1 MTHSDIY
8 TKYMIEYDKAEIT
21 SSYPSLTK
29 KEIATIL
36 DKAYLAL
43 ISQKLTGNNP
53 RQAGFEADNKAIEDV
68 RPLIVRSTL
77 TRENVTSIPSNTIQ
91 FKTPE
96 DYLFYIQSMLLNSK
110 GNMWVKLVSHIDSE
124 RFATTATNLPW
135 IPEPVCTLDSEGIRV
150 YYDPVSYDL
159 GGGSQLLLTYV
170 KNPIKF
176 DKENMFDDTQFELS
190 DSMAEEL
197 INLAIIMATK
207 IVENPRTSVELQTRP
222 LES

>member
-1 MTHSDIY
+1 MTHGNIY
-8 TKYMIEYDKAEIT
+8 TKFMIEYDKAEIT

-68 RPLIVRSTL
+68 RPLIVKSTL
-77 TRENVTSIPSNTIQ
+77 SYESTDSIPSNTVL

-96 DYLFYIQSMLLNSK
+96 DYLFYIQSMLHMN
-110 GNMWVKLVSHIDSE
+110 NNMDMWVKLVSHVDAE
-124 RFATTATNLPW
+124 RFANTATNLPW
-135 IPEPVCTLDSEGIRV
+135 ISEPVCTLDAYGIQV
-150 YYDPVSYDL
+150 YFDSVQFNKSDVKN
-159 GGGSQLLLTYV
+159 LLLTYV
-170 KNPIKF
+170 KNPTKF
-176 DKENMFDDTQFELS
+176 DGDTDDTVFELS

-207 IVENPRTSVELQTRP
+207 IVENPRTSVEIQTRP